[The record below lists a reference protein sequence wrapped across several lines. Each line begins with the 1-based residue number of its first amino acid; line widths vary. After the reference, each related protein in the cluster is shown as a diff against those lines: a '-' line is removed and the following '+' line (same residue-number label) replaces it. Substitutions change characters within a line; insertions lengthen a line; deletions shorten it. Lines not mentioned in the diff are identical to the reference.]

1 MCSPISVATGG
12 ATGGCT
18 GICRFMPQIIAS
30 LSVFG
35 VLVELF
41 YGKWDCVGGGLGNLS
56 CLGITWIAFGF
67 HQQIWA
73 EATQALLPFLAAFI
87 SGVAGVLLA
96 RVVVRLIAG
105 KIMKRL
111 HKT

>member
-35 VLVELF
+35 VWLIF
-41 YGKWDCVGGGLGNLS
+41 FMKN
-56 CLGITWIAFGF
+56 GIGW
-67 HQQIWA
+67 
-73 EATQALLPFLAAFI
+73 EAVSVTFPAWE
-87 SGVAGVLLA
+87 
-96 RVVVRLIAG
+96 
-105 KIMKRL
+105 
-111 HKT
+111 

>member
-35 VLVELF
+35 VLMLNF
-41 YGKWDCVGGGLGNLS
+41 KGLLLKALS
-56 CLGITWIAFGF
+56 FNWMSF
-67 HQQIWA
+67 
-73 EATQALLPFLAAFI
+73 
-87 SGVAGVLLA
+87 S
-96 RVVVRLIAG
+96 R
-105 KIMKRL
+105 
-111 HKT
+111 KTA

>member
-35 VLVELF
+35 
-41 YGKWDCVGGGLGNLS
+41 
-56 CLGITWIAFGF
+56 I
-67 HQQIWA
+67 
-73 EATQALLPFLAAFI
+73 
-87 SGVAGVLLA
+87 
-96 RVVVRLIAG
+96 LIFF
-105 KIMKRL
+105 KRL
-111 HKT
+111 RDPDAELQRASVQGLAVQLDAV

>member
-35 VLVELF
+35 VWF
-41 YGKWDCVGGGLGNLS
+41 
-56 CLGITWIAFGF
+56 
-67 HQQIWA
+67 
-73 EATQALLPFLAAFI
+73 
-87 SGVAGVLLA
+87 
-96 RVVVRLIAG
+96 
-105 KIMKRL
+105 
-111 HKT
+111 